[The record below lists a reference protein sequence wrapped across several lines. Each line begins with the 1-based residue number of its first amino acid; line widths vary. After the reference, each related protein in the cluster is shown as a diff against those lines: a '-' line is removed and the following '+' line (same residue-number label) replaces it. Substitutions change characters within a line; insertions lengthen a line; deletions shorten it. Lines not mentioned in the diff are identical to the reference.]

1 MPQKLGGAIYMK
13 GIIFSGMRPT
23 GKLHLGNY
31 LGALENWVKLQKEYS
46 CFFGVVDLHALTTGY
61 NHTEELKENIKEMLI
76 DWFSAGIDPEK
87 STVLIQSY
95 VPEHAELHLLFSMI
109 TPLSWLERNP
119 VLKEQIRDL
128 GLKENIDYGLL
139 GYPVLM
145 ASDILIYKSNAVPVG
160 EDQVHHIEI
169 TREIARRFNSLYKNI
184 FPLPEAKLTR
194 ISRLPGTDGKRMS
207 KSLKNTISISDSPK
221 IIEQEI
227 KSMITDT
234 QKIKLND
241 PGHPDICIVFTYQN
255 IFNPDQSQEI
265 FAECQS
271 GKLGC
276 VECKKILVKI
286 LINKFDGF
294 REKRKYFEK
303 NPKIVQEIVI
313 EGSKKARKIAKK
325 TLEEA
330 KKAMNMNYE

>member
-1 MPQKLGGAIYMK
+1 MK

-31 LGALENWVKLQKEYS
+31 LGALENWVKLQKEYK

-61 NHTEELKENIKEMLI
+61 DQTEELKENIREMLI

-109 TPLSWLERNP
+109 TPVPWLERNP
-119 VLKEQIRDL
+119 VLKEQVRDL
-128 GLKENIDYGLL
+128 GLKENINYGLL

-160 EDQVHHIEI
+160 EDQIHHIELA
-169 TREIARRFNSLYKNI
+169 REIARRFNSLYQNI
-184 FPLPEAKLTR
+184 FPLPQVKLTKVPR
-194 ISRLPGTDGKRMS
+194 VPGIDGKRMS
-207 KSLKNTISISDSPK
+207 KSLGNTISISDCPK
-221 IIEQEI
+221 IINEKV

-234 QKIKLND
+234 QKIRLND
-241 PGHPDICIVFTYQN
+241 PGHPGVCVVFTYQK
-255 IFNPDQSQEI
+255 IFNPDQYKEI
-265 FAECQS
+265 SRGCKS

-276 VECKKILVKI
+276 VECKKILAQT
-286 LINKFDGF
+286 LANKFAGF

-303 NPKIVQEIVI
+303 NPKIIREIVI
-313 EGSKKARKIAKK
+313 EGSRQARIVARQ

-330 KKAMNMNYE
+330 KKAMKINYE

>member
-1 MPQKLGGAIYMK
+1 MK

-31 LGALENWVKLQKEYS
+31 LGALENWVKLQKEYK

-61 NHTEELKENIKEMLI
+61 DQTDELKENIKEMLI

-87 STVLIQSY
+87 STVLIQSC

-109 TPLSWLERNP
+109 TPMPWLERNP
-119 VLKEQIRDL
+119 VLKEQVRDL
-128 GLKENIDYGLL
+128 GLKENINYGLL

-160 EDQVHHIEI
+160 EDQVHHIELA
-169 TREIARRFNSLYKNI
+169 REIARRFNSLYQNI
-184 FPLPEAKLTR
+184 FPLPKVKLTKIPR
-194 ISRLPGTDGKRMS
+194 VPGIDGKRMS
-207 KSLKNTISISDSPK
+207 KSLGNTISISDSPK
-221 IIEQEI
+221 IINEKV

-234 QKIKLND
+234 QKIRLND
-241 PGHPDICIVFTYQN
+241 LGHPEVCIVFTYQK
-255 IFNPDQSQEI
+255 IFNPDQYKEI
-265 FAECQS
+265 STKCKA

-276 VECKKILVKI
+276 VECKKILAQT
-286 LINKFDGF
+286 LANKFGEF

-303 NPKIVQEIVI
+303 SPKIIKEIVI
-313 EGSKKARKIAKK
+313 EGSRKARIVARQ

-330 KKAMNMNYE
+330 KKAMKINYE